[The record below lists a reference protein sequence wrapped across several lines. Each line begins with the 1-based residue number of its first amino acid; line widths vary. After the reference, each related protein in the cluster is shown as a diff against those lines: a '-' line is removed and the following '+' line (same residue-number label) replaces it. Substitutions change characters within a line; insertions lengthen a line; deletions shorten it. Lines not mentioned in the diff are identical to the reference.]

1 MPRSLLLVR
10 LGLPLFYGYVILLVA
25 TIGKILSAPGQS
37 PCIGVVVDCVMVSLG
52 LSRSVTSALYLVATV
67 GSAATLPTV
76 GRLVDRHGVQTSITV
91 VSVLLGLA
99 CMLLSICESA
109 VLLLLCFYLLRL
121 LGQGAIMLVSQNAI
135 NLWFVR
141 LRGLVMGIAA
151 AGASMGV
158 TALVPSAM
166 AKTSPCSL

>member
-67 GSAATLPTV
+67 GSAATLQV
-76 GRLVDRHGVQTSITV
+76 CMSSWRAALA
-91 VSVLLGLA
+91 LL
-99 CMLLSICESA
+99 
-109 VLLLLCFYLLRL
+109 
-121 LGQGAIMLVSQNAI
+121 
-135 NLWFVR
+135 
-141 LRGLVMGIAA
+141 AA
-151 AGASMGV
+151 ALPGG
-158 TALVPSAM
+158 L
-166 AKTSPCSL
+166 